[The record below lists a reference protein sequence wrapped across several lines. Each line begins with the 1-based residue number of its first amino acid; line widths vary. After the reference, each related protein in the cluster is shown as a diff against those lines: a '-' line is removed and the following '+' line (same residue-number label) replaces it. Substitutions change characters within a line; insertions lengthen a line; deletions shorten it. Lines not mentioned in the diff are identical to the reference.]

1 MSGHCFVLDTQVGTK
16 ASFIGT
22 AAAGHDCAAVIVA
35 AGSGTR
41 FGASEGKQFV
51 KLCGLPLVAWSVLA
65 FDEAPSCAQIVV
77 VCPPG
82 RKAEMADAIL
92 GKVHIATALKIV
104 EGGATRQESSRLGV
118 LAQDPKLA
126 YTAIHDGARP
136 LITGATIEN
145 ALAHLRCAPELAGV
159 VCAHPATDTLK
170 IVDHEMVM
178 STPDRSLFWAVQT
191 PQIFRRQRIIMYHE
205 AAAKE
210 GYVGTDDAS
219 LAEHYGGAIRCVK
232 SPRSNLKVTVPEDLS
247 LAEAILDQRLCSW
260 QDERRQSSSK
270 GEA

>member
-1 MSGHCFVLDTQVGTK
+1 MSGDCFILDTQVGTK

-22 AAAGHDCAAVIVA
+22 AAAGRDCTAVIVA

-82 RKAEMADAIL
+82 RKDEMADAIL
-92 GKVHIATALKIV
+92 GKVHIATSLKIV

-205 AAAKE
+205 AAAND

-219 LAEHYGGAIRCVK
+219 LAEQYGGDIR
-232 SPRSNLKVTVPEDLS
+232 
-247 LAEAILDQRLCSW
+247 
-260 QDERRQSSSK
+260 
-270 GEA
+270 

>member
-1 MSGHCFVLDTQVGTK
+1 M
-16 ASFIGT
+16 
-22 AAAGHDCAAVIVA
+22 
-35 AGSGTR
+35 
-41 FGASEGKQFV
+41 
-51 KLCGLPLVAWSVLA
+51 
-65 FDEAPSCAQIVV
+65 
-77 VCPPG
+77 
-82 RKAEMADAIL
+82 
-92 GKVHIATALKIV
+92 
-104 EGGATRQESSRLGV
+104 RLR
-118 LAQDPKLA
+118 
-126 YTAIHDGARP
+126 IF
-136 LITGATIEN
+136 
-145 ALAHLRCAPELAGV
+145 RCAPELAGV

-210 GYVGTDDAS
+210 GYVGTDDAG